1 LIIENLYFLLFY
13 DIIIKAGETI
23 YLLIIAFSN
32 TMAKKKYRKFFGKG
46 PLDYLPKLD
55 LDPDTK
61 KGIFVVFILAFG
73 AISFLSLFGLAGAL
87 GEYLSQIIILVFGW
101 GRWFFPLL
109 LLAWGFLL
117 YREEGVRGAVYL
129 GGFIFLVSL
138 QTLFHIFIPSNRWQ
152 TTIETG
158 EGGGYL
164 GYFLTSSFVKLTGFY
179 AALIILIALFLVSLM
194 LLFNTTL
201 NRLFGRDSW
210 VGKLLFPITWL
221 IGKLFKRGDVDQE
234 DGDEESSF
242 AEASEDKE
250 EDVDEENNE
259 ESSFAE
265 ASEDEDEAEE
275 GTLAP
280 GFVSKA
286 LAIGGM
292 ADLAK
297 VPNGQLNIWQTSNV
311 KINLSLDLLSGKIG
325 KPTAGDVKTN
335 VETIRRTLEY
345 FGIPVEMGEVTVG
358 PTVAQYTFKPAE
370 GIMLSK
376 ITALNNNLSL
386 ALAAHPI
393 RIEAPIPKKSLV
405 GIEVPNLATATVGLR
420 ELLESDPFT
429 ARKSSLMV
437 PLGKDVGGKI
447 WFYDLIKMPH
457 LLVAGQTNSGKSV
470 CLNSIVI
477 ALLYQNNPDDLRLIL
492 VDPKRVGM
500 VMFEGL
506 PHLLAPV
513 ITEANKTINAMRWCI
528 NEMDRRFDL
537 LSKYHQT
544 NIQEFNHLAVRQK
557 KLVKLPYLVFVIDE
571 LADLKTVASKDIEAG
586 IVRLAQKGRAAG
598 IHLIIATQRPDVTVI
613 TGLIKANLPA
623 RIAFAVNSFVDS
635 KTILDGSGAEKL
647 LGKGDMLF
655 VNAEMSKPVRIQGAF
670 VSTAEIK
677 KVVAASKVAAGGGV
691 RHLEDLTKPQ
701 KVRGMAPVV
710 FDGDGGDGDELLEE
724 AKELII
730 NAGRASTSSLQRRL
744 GVGYGRAA
752 KILDILEEQGVIG
765 PPNGSKP
772 REVLVSREDY
782 EAMISQP
789 ARHAIAGDAGGGVSG
804 VSLHKREEIEAP
816 EDFLETEDEQSE
828 EESAEEAEE
837 NDEEEEEEEEESASS
852 ADADAEEEEIA
863 EKETEDEAVAAE
875 NEEKKEAKDLDLD
888 EVYTEEENED
898 NKKEKI
904 NPPKP
909 KKIAKPGDDDFD
921 KLFSR

>member
-1 LIIENLYFLLFY
+1 
-13 DIIIKAGETI
+13 
-23 YLLIIAFSN
+23 
-32 TMAKKKYRKFFGKG
+32 MAKKKYRKFFGKG

-117 YREEGVRGAVYL
+117 YREQGVRGAVYL

-138 QTLFHIFIPSNRWQ
+138 QTFFHIFIPSNRWQ

-164 GYFLTSSFVKLTGFY
+164 GYFLTSSFVKLIGFY

-194 LLFNTTL
+194 LMFNITL

-221 IGKLFKRGDVDQE
+221 IGKLFKRGDVEQA

-242 AEASEDKE
+242 AEASED
-250 EDVDEENNE
+250 
-259 ESSFAE
+259 
-265 ASEDEDEAEE
+265 EDEDEEPEDEEEAEAE
-275 GTLAP
+275 SEEVAAP
-280 GFVSKA
+280 GFASHVIAGASV
-286 LAIGGM
+286 

-297 VPNGQLNIWQTSNV
+297 VANGQLNIWQTSNV

-544 NIQEFNHLAVRQK
+544 NIQEFNHLAARQK

-782 EAMISQP
+782 EAMINQP
-789 ARHAIAGDAGGGVSG
+789 ARHAIAGDASGGVSG
-804 VSLHKREEIEAP
+804 MPLHKREEAEAP
-816 EDFLETEDEQSE
+816 EEFLETEEDDNNNEE
-828 EESAEEAEE
+828 EESSYAKASE
-837 NDEEEEEEEEESASS
+837 DKEEEEEE
-852 ADADAEEEEIA
+852 
-863 EKETEDEAVAAE
+863 
-875 NEEKKEAKDLDLD
+875 KKDNKDLD
-888 EVYTEEENED
+888 EVYSEEENGGD
-898 NKKEKI
+898 KKESSFAKASEDGGKE
-904 NPPKP
+904 KP
-909 KKIAKPGDDDFD
+909 IEKKIAKPGDNDFD

>member
-1 LIIENLYFLLFY
+1 
-13 DIIIKAGETI
+13 
-23 YLLIIAFSN
+23 
-32 TMAKKKYRKFFGKG
+32 MARKKYRKFFGKG

-87 GEYLSQIIILVFGW
+87 GEYLSQGIVLVFGW

-117 YREEGVRGAVYL
+117 YREAGVRGAIYL

-164 GYFLTSSFVKLTGFY
+164 GYFLTNSFVKLTGFY

-194 LLFNTTL
+194 LMFNTTL

-210 VGKLLFPITWL
+210 MGKLLFPITWL
-221 IGKLFKRGDVDQE
+221 IGKLFKKQDK
-234 DGDEESSF
+234 ESSF
-242 AEASEDKE
+242 AEASEDKVEDGE
-250 EDVDEENNE
+250 EEEEEEIEEAENEEEEEGGDEEENE
-259 ESSFAE
+259 EE
-265 ASEDEDEAEE
+265 ENEEE
-275 GTLAP
+275 GVVAP
-280 GFVSKA
+280 GFASKA
-286 LAIGGM
+286 IAMSGLAD
-292 ADLAK
+292 AAK
-297 VPNGQLNIWQTSNV
+297 ANGQLNIWQANNV

-420 ELLESDPFT
+420 ELLESDQFK
-429 ARKSSLMV
+429 ARKSNLMV

-447 WFYDLIKMPH
+447 WFYDLAKMPH
-457 LLVAGQTNSGKSV
+457 LMVAGQTNSGKSV
-470 CLNSIVI
+470 CLNSII
-477 ALLYQNNPDDLRLIL
+477 IGLLYQNNPDDLRLIL

-506 PHLLAPV
+506 PHLLAPI
-513 ITEANKTINAMRWCI
+513 ITEAGKTINAMRWCI

-537 LSKYHQT
+537 LSKYHQA
-544 NIQEFNHLAVRQK
+544 NIQEFNHFAGKQK
-557 KLVKLPYLVFVIDE
+557 KLTKLPYLVFVIDE
-571 LADLKTVASKDIEAG
+571 LADLKTVAAKDIEAG

-623 RIAFAVNSFVDS
+623 RIAFAVTSGIDS

-677 KVVAASKVAAGGGV
+677 KVVAASKVQAAGGV
-691 RHLEDLTKPQ
+691 KYLEELTKPQ
-701 KVRGMAPVV
+701 KVKGMAAVA
-710 FDGDGGDGDELLEE
+710 FDGDGGDTDELLEE
-724 AKELII
+724 AKEIII
-730 NAGRASTSSLQRRL
+730 NAGRASTSGLQRRL

-765 PPNGSKP
+765 PPNGAKP
-772 REVLVSREDY
+772 REVLVSREEY
-782 EAMISQP
+782 EAMISQ
-789 ARHAIAGDAGGGVSG
+789 GVSG
-804 VSLHKREEIEAP
+804 VSLHKREEAEAP
-816 EDFLETEDEQSE
+816 EEFLETDDEQGEEPSYAEASE
-828 EESAEEAEE
+828 DKVSADEADDEA
-837 NDEEEEEEEEESASS
+837 EEEEEEDETEEDETEDEEKETDKEDESGIEDEELAEDAEVEEEKADEKEEIEENSESDLNEVYTEDPASS
-852 ADADAEEEEIA
+852 AD
-863 EKETEDEAVAAE
+863 KENGND
-875 NEEKKEAKDLDLD
+875 KKVKKD
-888 EVYTEEENED
+888 
-898 NKKEKI
+898 
-904 NPPKP
+904 KP
-909 KKIAKPGDDDFD
+909 VGKKIAKPGDDDFD

>member
-1 LIIENLYFLLFY
+1 
-13 DIIIKAGETI
+13 
-23 YLLIIAFSN
+23 
-32 TMAKKKYRKFFGKG
+32 MAKKKYRKFFGKG

-55 LDPDTK
+55 LDPDTR

-129 GGFIFLVSL
+129 GGFIFLISL
-138 QTLFHIFIPSNRWQ
+138 QTLFHIFISSNNWQ

-158 EGGGYL
+158 AGGGYI
-164 GYFLTSSFVKLTGFY
+164 GYFLTNSFVKLTGFY

-194 LLFNTTL
+194 LMFNTTL

-221 IGKLFKRGDVDQE
+221 IGKLFKRREESAEETEEEEAEIEEQE
-234 DGDEESSF
+234 ETEEEEAEEEDEEESSY

-250 EDVDEENNE
+250 
-259 ESSFAE
+259 SA
-265 ASEDEDEAEE
+265 DEAEE
-275 GTLAP
+275 NVAP

-286 LAIGGM
+286 LALGGV
-292 ADLAK
+292 ADAAK
-297 VPNGQLNIWQTSNV
+297 SNGQLNIWQANNV

-335 VETIRRTLEY
+335 VETIRRTLEF

-420 ELLESDPFT
+420 ELLESDQFR

-457 LLVAGQTNSGKSV
+457 LMVAGQTNSGKSV
-470 CLNSIVI
+470 CLNSIIVG
-477 ALLYQNNPDDLRLIL
+477 LLYQNQPDDLRLIL

-506 PHLLAPV
+506 PHLLAPI
-513 ITEANKTINAMRWCI
+513 ITEAGKTINAMRWCI

-537 LSKYHQT
+537 LSKYHQA
-544 NIQEFNHLAVRQK
+544 NIQEFNHFAGKQK
-557 KLVKLPYLVFVIDE
+557 KLTKLPYLVFVIDE
-571 LADLKTVASKDIEAG
+571 LADLKTVAAKDIEAG

-623 RIAFAVNSFVDS
+623 RIAFAVTSGIDS

-677 KVVAASKVAAGGGV
+677 KVVAASKVQAAGGV
-691 RHLEDLTKPQ
+691 QYLEELTKPQ
-701 KVRGMAPVV
+701 KVKGMAAVT
-710 FDGDGGDGDELLEE
+710 FDGDGGDSDELLEE

-730 NAGRASTSSLQRRL
+730 NSGRASTSSLQRRL

-752 KILDILEEQGVIG
+752 KILDLLEEQGVIG

-772 REVLVSREDY
+772 REVLVSREEY
-782 EAMISQP
+782 EAMINQG
-789 ARHAIAGDAGGGVSG
+789 ISG
-804 VSLHKREEIEAP
+804 VSLHKREEAEAP
-816 EDFLETEDEQSE
+816 DEFLETDDEQSE
-828 EESAEEAEE
+828 EESAEEAE
-837 NDEEEEEEEEESASS
+837 DEEEEEEEEEPEEEAEENDEDTD
-852 ADADAEEEEIA
+852 ADTEEEADAEPA
-863 EKETEDEAVAAE
+863 DEKEETEE
-875 NEEKKEAKDLDLD
+875 NSEPDLD
-888 EVYTEEENED
+888 EVYTEEESSYAKASED
-898 NKKEKI
+898 ASADAKKER
-904 NPPKP
+904 PVE

>member
-1 LIIENLYFLLFY
+1 
-13 DIIIKAGETI
+13 
-23 YLLIIAFSN
+23 
-32 TMAKKKYRKFFGKG
+32 MARKKYRKFFGKG

-55 LDPDTK
+55 LDPDTR

-109 LLAWGFLL
+109 LLTWGFLL

-138 QTLFHIFIPSNRWQ
+138 QTIFHIFIPSNRWQ

-194 LLFNTTL
+194 LMFNTTL

-221 IGKLFKRGDVDQE
+221 IGKLFRRRETAEGEEGNNEQ
-234 DGDEESSF
+234 GDEES
-242 AEASEDKE
+242 ADEPEEEAPE
-250 EDVDEENNE
+250 
-259 ESSFAE
+259 
-265 ASEDEDEAEE
+265 EDEDNEAEDE
-275 GTLAP
+275 PEEAAEAEDQEKELAP
-280 GFVSKA
+280 GFISKT
-286 LAIGGM
+286 LAAMGA
-292 ADLAK
+292 ADQAK
-297 VPNGQLNIWQTSNV
+297 ATNGQLNIWQASNV
-311 KINLSLDLLSGKIG
+311 KINLPLDLLSGKIG

-335 VETIRRTLEY
+335 VETIRRTLEF
-345 FGIPVEMGEVTVG
+345 FGIPAEMGEVTVG
-358 PTVAQYTFKPAE
+358 PTVAQYTFKPAD
-370 GIMLSK
+370 GIMLSR
-376 ITALNNNLSL
+376 IIALNNNLSL

-420 ELLESDPFT
+420 ELLESDQFK

-457 LLVAGQTNSGKSV
+457 LMVAGQTNSGKSV
-470 CLNSIVI
+470 CLNSIIV

-500 VMFEGL
+500 AMFDGL
-506 PHLLAPV
+506 PHLLAPI
-513 ITEANKTINAMRWCI
+513 ITEAGKTINAMRWCI

-537 LSKYHQT
+537 LSKYHQV
-544 NIQEFNHLAVRQK
+544 NIQEFNQLASKQK

-571 LADLKTVASKDIEAG
+571 LADLKTVAAKDIEAG

-623 RIAFAVNSFVDS
+623 RIAFAVTSGVDS

-677 KVVAASKVAAGGGV
+677 KVVAASKVQAEGGV
-691 RHLEDLTKPQ
+691 RYLEELTKPQ
-701 KVRGMAPVV
+701 KVKGMAPVA

-730 NAGRASTSSLQRRL
+730 NSGRASTSSLQRRL

-752 KILDILEEQGVIG
+752 KILDLLEEQGIIG

-782 EAMISQP
+782 EAMINQ
-789 ARHAIAGDAGGGVSG
+789 GVSG
-804 VSLHKREEIEAP
+804 VSLHKREEAEAP
-816 EDFLETEDEQSE
+816 EEFLETDDEQSE
-828 EESAEEAEE
+828 EETVEEAEE
-837 NDEEEEEEEEESASS
+837 DEEPTVEENEEEEEEGSDDESVSS
-852 ADADAEEEEIA
+852 ADANEERGEGNEEA
-863 EKETEDEAVAAE
+863 GKQEKDKKSDDESE
-875 NEEKKEAKDLDLD
+875 NEDGPDLD
-888 EVYTEEENED
+888 EVYTEQPASSAD
-898 NKKEKI
+898 VKK
-904 NPPKP
+904 KP
-909 KKIAKPGDDDFD
+909 VEKKIAKPGDDDFD